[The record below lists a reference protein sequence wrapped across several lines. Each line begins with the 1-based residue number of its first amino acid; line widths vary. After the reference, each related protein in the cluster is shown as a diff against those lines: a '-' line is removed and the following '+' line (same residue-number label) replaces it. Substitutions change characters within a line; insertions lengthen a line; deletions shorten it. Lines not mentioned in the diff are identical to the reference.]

1 MAKYNKNKNGIYVF
15 DKRIAGKRCMLRG
28 KTCAEIDKKLKD
40 WLAKQAAEAE
50 EKEKGPLFEDVAQ
63 KWYNSAEK
71 TLSYSTMRS
80 YKARLET
87 ALNEFR
93 GYRMTEI
100 RPMDITRLYDKM
112 AKQGFSSKTIIHERT
127 VIRNIYN
134 FWNLVDG
141 TDHNP
146 AIIARTAKGKAP
158 VERQPVP
165 EEAVEAVMQHTDGF
179 GIVPCLFAFTGARLG
194 EIMALQVSDID
205 FERDLYGCKGSI
217 KISKSVQW
225 QGGTPVIKSPKTEAG
240 VREVPILDQFR
251 PILLAAV
258 KGLKKD
264 DFVVSRC
271 DKPLTAR
278 AYERRWQMYC
288 RDIGFAKEIKIPS
301 KRPQR
306 DGKTYMITEY
316 RATITA
322 HQFRHLMATACVEA
336 NIPEYIGQ
344 KILGHKSIQTTIKH
358 YTHIREQALVNSYA
372 EINKVSARLTQQQ

>member
-1 MAKYNKNKNGIYVF
+1 MAKYKKNKDGIYVF

-50 EKEKGPLFEDVAQ
+50 EKEKGPLFEDVAK
-63 KWYNSAEK
+63 KWYRSAEK

-87 ALNEFR
+87 AQNEFS
-93 GYRMTEI
+93 GYHMEEI
-100 RPMDITRLYDKM
+100 KPMDITRLYEKM

-127 VIRNIYN
+127 VIRNIFN
-134 FWNLVDG
+134 FWNLIDS

-146 AIIARTAKGKAP
+146 ALIARTVKGKAP
-158 VERQPVP
+158 VIRQPVP

-194 EIMALQVSDID
+194 EIMAIRVSDID
-205 FERDLYGCKGSI
+205 FDRNLYGCKGSI
-217 KISKSVQW
+217 NINKSVQW
-225 QGGTPVIKSPKTEAG
+225 QGSAPVIKEPKTEAG
-240 VREVPILDQFR
+240 VREIPILNQFR

-258 KGLKKD
+258 VGLKKD

-278 AYERRWQMYC
+278 AYDRRWQMYC
-288 RDIGFAKEIKIPS
+288 REIGLAREIKIPS

-306 DGKTYMITEY
+306 NGKIYMITEY

-322 HQFRHLMATACVEA
+322 HQFRHLLATACVEA

-358 YTHIREQALVNSYA
+358 YAHVREQALLKSYS
-372 EINKVSARLTQQQ
+372 EINKVSAQITQQ

>member
-50 EKEKGPLFEDVAQ
+50 EKEKGPLFEDVAK
-63 KWYNSAEK
+63 KWYHSAEK
-71 TLSYSTMRS
+71 NLSYSTMRL

-87 ALNEFR
+87 ALDEFS
-93 GYRMTEI
+93 GYRMNEI
-100 RPMDITRLYDKM
+100 RPIDITRLYEKM

-127 VIRNIYN
+127 VLRNIFNYRN
-134 FWNLVDG
+134 FTDG
-141 TDHNP
+141 TDYNP
-146 AIIARTAKGKAP
+146 AAIAKPAKGKAP
-158 VERQPVP
+158 VVRQPVP
-165 EEAVEAVMQHTDGF
+165 EEAVIAVMQHTDGF

-194 EIMALQVSDID
+194 EIMAIQVSDID
-205 FERDLYGCKGSI
+205 FDRNLYGCKGSI
-217 KISKSVQW
+217 KIGKSVQW
-225 QGGTPVIKSPKTEAG
+225 RGSTPVLKEPKTEAG
-240 VREVPILDQFR
+240 VREIPILNQFR

-258 KGLKKD
+258 AGLKKD
-264 DFVVSRC
+264 DFVVSRS

-278 AYERRWQMYC
+278 AYDRRWQMYC
-288 RDIGFAKEIKIPS
+288 REIGLAREIKIPS

-358 YTHIREQALVNSYA
+358 YTHIREQALLKSYS
-372 EINKVSARLTQQQ
+372 EINKVSAQITQQQ

>member
-1 MAKYNKNKNGIYVF
+1 MAKYNKNKNGIYVY

-50 EKEKGPLFEDVAQ
+50 EKEKGPLFEDVAK
-63 KWYNSAEK
+63 KWYRSAEK
-71 TLSYSTMRS
+71 NLSYSTMSS
-80 YKARLET
+80 YKARYEA
-87 ALNEFR
+87 ALNELG
-93 GYRMTEI
+93 GYHMNEI
-100 RPMDITRLYDKM
+100 SPMDITRLYEKLAM
-112 AKQGFSSKTIIHERT
+112 QGFSSKTISHERT
-127 VIRNIYN
+127 VIRNIFNLWN
-134 FWNLVDG
+134 FMDG

-146 AIIARTAKGKAP
+146 ALIARTAKGKAP

-165 EEAVEAVMQHTDGF
+165 DDAIKAVMQHTDGF
-179 GIVPCLFAFTGARLG
+179 GIAPCLFAFTGARLG

-205 FERDLYGCKGSI
+205 FERNLYGCKGVI
-217 KISKSVQW
+217 TISKSVQW
-225 QGGTPVIKSPKTEAG
+225 QGGAPVIKKPKTAAG

-258 KGLKKD
+258 KGLRKD

-271 DKPLTAR
+271 NKPLTAR

-288 RDIGFAKEIKIPS
+288 KEIGFVKEIKIPS

-336 NIPEYIGQ
+336 NIPEYVAQ
-344 KILGHKSIQTTIKH
+344 KILGHKSIQTTLKH

>member
-1 MAKYNKNKNGIYVF
+1 MAKYKKNKDGIYVF

-28 KTCAEIDKKLKD
+28 KTCAEIDRKLKE

-50 EKEKGPLFEDVAQ
+50 EKEKGPLFDDVAK
-63 KWYNSAEK
+63 KWYHSAEK
-71 TLSYSTMRS
+71 NLSYSTLRS

-87 ALNEFR
+87 ALNEFS
-93 GYRMTEI
+93 GYHMEEI
-100 RPMDITRLYDKM
+100 KPMDITRLYEKM

-127 VIRNIYN
+127 VIRNIFN

-146 AIIARTAKGKAP
+146 ALIARTVKGKAP
-158 VERQPVP
+158 VIRQPVP

-194 EIMALQVSDID
+194 EIMALHVSDID
-205 FERDLYGCKGSI
+205 FERNLYGCNGVI
-217 KISKSVQW
+217 TISKSVQW
-225 QGGTPVIKSPKTEAG
+225 QGSASVIKEPKTEAG
-240 VREVPILDQFR
+240 VREIPILNQFR

-258 KGLKKD
+258 AGLKKD
-264 DFVVSRC
+264 DFVVSRS

-278 AYERRWQMYC
+278 AYDRRWQMYC
-288 RDIGFAKEIKIPS
+288 RDIGLAREIKIPS

-306 DGKTYMITEY
+306 NGKTYMITEY

-322 HQFRHLMATACVEA
+322 HQFRHLLATACVEA

-358 YTHIREQALVNSYA
+358 YAHVREQALLKSYS
-372 EINKVSARLTQQQ
+372 EINKVSAQITQQ

>member
-1 MAKYNKNKNGIYVF
+1 MAKYKKNKDGIYVF

-28 KTCAEIDKKLKD
+28 KTCAEIDRKLKE

-50 EKEKGPLFEDVAQ
+50 EKEKGPLFEDVAK
-63 KWYNSAEK
+63 KWYHSTEK

-80 YKARLET
+80 YKARLDT
-87 ALNEFR
+87 ALSEFSGYHMNE
-93 GYRMTEI
+93 I
-100 RPMDITRLYDKM
+100 KPMDITRLYEKM

-127 VIRNIYN
+127 VIRNIFN
-134 FWNLVDG
+134 FWNLIDS

-146 AIIARTAKGKAP
+146 ALIARTVKGKAP
-158 VERQPVP
+158 VIRQPVP

-194 EIMALQVSDID
+194 EIMAIRVSDID
-205 FERDLYGCKGSI
+205 FDRNLYGCKGSI
-217 KISKSVQW
+217 NINKSVQW
-225 QGGTPVIKSPKTEAG
+225 QGSAPVIKEPKTEAG
-240 VREVPILDQFR
+240 IREVPILTQFR

-258 KGLKKD
+258 AGLKKD
-264 DFVVSRC
+264 DFVVSRS

-288 RDIGFAKEIKIPS
+288 REIGLAREIKIPS

-306 DGKTYMITEY
+306 NGKIYMITEY

-322 HQFRHLMATACVEA
+322 HQFRHLLATACVEA

-358 YTHIREQALVNSYA
+358 YTHIREQALLKSYS
-372 EINKVSARLTQQQ
+372 EINKVSAQITQQ

>member
-1 MAKYNKNKNGIYVF
+1 MAKYKKDKNGIYVF

-28 KTCAEIDKKLKD
+28 KTCAEIDRKLKD

-50 EKEKGPLFEDVAQ
+50 EKEKGPLFEDVAP
-63 KWYNSAEK
+63 KWYRSAEK

-87 ALNEFR
+87 ALNEFS
-93 GYRMTEI
+93 GYHMNEI
-100 RPMDITRLYDKM
+100 RPIDITRLYEKM

-127 VIRNIYN
+127 VLRNIFNYRN
-134 FWNLVDG
+134 FTDG
-141 TDHNP
+141 TDYNP
-146 AIIARTAKGKAP
+146 AAFVKPAKGKAP
-158 VERQPVP
+158 VVRQPVP
-165 EEAVEAVMQHTDGF
+165 EEAVIAVMQHTDGF

-194 EIMALQVSDID
+194 EIMAIQVSDID
-205 FERDLYGCKGSI
+205 FDRNLYGCKGSI
-217 KISKSVQW
+217 KINKSVQW
-225 QGGTPVIKSPKTEAG
+225 QGSAPVLKEPKTEAG
-240 VREVPILDQFR
+240 VREIPILNQFR

-258 KGLKKD
+258 AGLKKD

-288 RDIGFAKEIKIPS
+288 REIGLAREIKIPS

-306 DGKTYMITEY
+306 NGKIYMITEY

-322 HQFRHLMATACVEA
+322 HQFRHLLATACVEA

-358 YTHIREQALVNSYA
+358 YTHIREQALLKSYS
-372 EINKVSARLTQQQ
+372 EINKVSAQITQQ